1 MLKIRQSITRDIH
14 GGKNRKLKQ
23 KSCILRMISES
34 VATDNFFPILNY
46 LPFEKL
52 GK

>member
-1 MLKIRQSITRDIH
+1 ME
-14 GGKNRKLKQ
+14 GKKKKRKLTQ